1 MGWPIGGDVDVPPR
15 GSRRFQH
22 PHPQPTAYPQMLRTW
37 AWRQDWWKAV
47 VGIPTLLLAT
57 FVVAGFATLPILA
70 LAVGVQTGIDGTDFG
85 TVFSDAL
92 SLEKVTPASMLWLNL
107 TLGSA
112 TLIAW
117 GLSRWLHRLGPRW
130 LTSVKPGM
138 RWRFFYACLGLA
150 VVAIAAQVVLSVFLP
165 DQETAGQVGT
175 AMNHLSG
182 QDVAIAVVILFTTPL
197 QAIGEE
203 YAFRGY
209 LMQALGSL
217 FGTWVAVIATALM
230 FAVAHGFQ
238 NFPLFFDR
246 FAFGLL
252 AGYLVVRSGGLEAG
266 IALHILNNYVAFGF
280 ALLFG
285 DITGTLNVQEVSW
298 WNLPLTVTQSLVF
311 LVLVLLVARRM
322 RLRNKTD
329 PPALD
334 TSSTPASG
342 APIPIGD
349 GSA

>member
-1 MGWPIGGDVDVPPR
+1 VAMVA
-15 GSRRFQH
+15 S
-22 PHPQPTAYPQMLRTW
+22 L
-37 AWRQDWWKAV
+37 V
-47 VGIPTLLLAT
+47 VGA
-57 FVVAGFATLPILA
+57 
-70 LAVGVQTGIDGTDFG
+70 
-85 TVFSDAL
+85 
-92 SLEKVTPASMLWLNL
+92 
-107 TLGSA
+107 
-112 TLIAW
+112 
-117 GLSRWLHRLGPRW
+117 
-130 LTSVKPGM
+130 
-138 RWRFFYACLGLA
+138 
-150 VVAIAAQVVLSVFLP
+150 FLP
-165 DQETAGQVGT
+165 GDSNNTSGT
-175 AMNHLSG
+175 AHVPTG
-182 QDVAIAVVILFTTPL
+182 QLLVTAVVILFTTPL

-230 FAVAHGFQ
+230 FAVAHGLQ

>member
-1 MGWPIGGDVDVPPR
+1 M
-15 GSRRFQH
+15 
-22 PHPQPTAYPQMLRTW
+22 AYPQMLRTW
-37 AWRQDWWKAV
+37 AWRQDWWKPI
-47 VGIPTLLLAT
+47 VGMPVLLVGT
-57 FVVAGFATLPILA
+57 FVMAGFATLPILA
-70 LAVGVQTGIDGTDFG
+70 VAVAIQTGIDGTDFG
-85 TVFSDAL
+85 TAFSQAT
-92 SLEKVTPASMLWLNL
+92 SLKHVTPASMLWLNL
-107 TLGSA
+107 TLASA

-117 GLSRWLHRLGPRW
+117 ALARWLHHLSPKW

-150 VVAIAAQVVLSVFLP
+150 VVAIAAQVVLSFFLP
-165 DQETAGQVGT
+165 DSSSTGGG
-175 AMNHLSG
+175 HLHHLTG
-182 QDVAIAVVILFTTPL
+182 QDVAIGVVILFTTPL

-203 YAFRGY
+203 YVFRGY

-217 FGTWVAVIATALM
+217 FGSWVAIIATSLM
-230 FAVAHGFQ
+230 FAAAHGLQ

-266 IALHILNNYVAFGF
+266 FALHILNNYVAFGF

-285 DITGTLNVQEVSW
+285 NISSTLTVTDVSW
-298 WNLPLTVTQSLVF
+298 WNLPLTVTQNIVF
-311 LVLVLLVARRM
+311 LVLVLAVARRM
-322 RLRNKTD
+322 GLRNRTAP
-329 PPALD
+329 PPAE
-334 TSSTPASG
+334 TSPTPAAG

>member
-1 MGWPIGGDVDVPPR
+1 MGWPIGGDVDVPPP

-130 LTSVKPGM
+130 LSSVKPGM
-138 RWRFFYACLGLA
+138 RWRFFCACLGLA

-165 DQETAGQVGT
+165 DQETPGQVGT

-230 FAVAHGFQ
+230 FAVAHGLQ

>member
-150 VVAIAAQVVLSVFLP
+150 VVAVAAQVVLSVFLP

-182 QDVAIAVVILFTTPL
+182 TDVAIAVVILFTTPL

-230 FAVAHGFQ
+230 FAVAHGLQ

>member
-1 MGWPIGGDVDVPPR
+1 MGWPIGGDVDVPPP

-70 LAVGVQTGIDGTDFG
+70 LAVGVQTGIEGTDFG
-85 TVFSDAL
+85 TVFNEAL
-92 SLEKVTPASMLWLNL
+92 SLDKVTPASMLWLNL

-150 VVAIAAQVVLSVFLP
+150 VVAVAAQVVLSVFLP
-165 DQETAGQVGT
+165 DQETPGQVGT

-182 QDVAIAVVILFTTPL
+182 QDLAIAVVIVFTTPL

-334 TSSTPASG
+334 TSSAPAPG